1 MDFSRKDLLKTFPTR
16 FSKSELRNHFAREY
30 ENLLGSPPAS
40 SCLETITRTFMEEWK
55 KSRKKET
62 FFSSA
67 RGQNWLEKKLVTS
80 TPEQFVDAVT
90 PKGPAP
96 DLKTRKPFTGIL

>member
-1 MDFSRKDLLKTFPTR
+1 
-16 FSKSELRNHFAREY
+16 
-30 ENLLGSPPAS
+30 
-40 SCLETITRTFMEEWK
+40 MEERK

-80 TPEQFVDAVT
+80 TPDQLVDAVT
-90 PKGPAP
+90 PKEPAP